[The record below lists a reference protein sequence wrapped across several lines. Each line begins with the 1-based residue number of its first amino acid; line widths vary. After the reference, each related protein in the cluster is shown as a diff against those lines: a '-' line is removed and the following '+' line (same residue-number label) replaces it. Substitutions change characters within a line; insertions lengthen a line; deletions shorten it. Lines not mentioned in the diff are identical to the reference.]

1 MLPTWCHSRVTTTK
15 MHPVILQLLRDCTD
29 GSLHPYMQES
39 SEWANGSQMH
49 ATLPE
54 LKAAHPAPSIQDN
67 GKARSSLWN
76 VHRLIAGQSHAWF
89 SLHLGRE
96 VVVLLIFPKTIET
109 LNRFLGT
116 SFNGWTSDCSPNA
129 GPANNCHDHKTEG
142 FVQPEVKHIQMAVL
156 KHLPS
161 HGLKASPKRLHWRLR
176 QSFSWH
182 KSEERVPAPCRYR
195 WEHRDHCAELIK
207 MLHLN
212 SIMSFQCY

>member
-142 FVQPEVKHIQMAVL
+142 FVAWGKAHTDGSFKAPPKPRVKSLSKEA
-156 KHLPS
+156 P
-161 HGLKASPKRLHWRLR
+161 LKAKT
-176 QSFSWH
+176 
-182 KSEERVPAPCRYR
+182 
-195 WEHRDHCAELIK
+195 ELF
-207 MLHLN
+207 LT
-212 SIMSFQCY
+212 